1 MWRGEFKIKLLNS
14 SFLSSQKN
22 ISSFPNEM
30 KHFIR
35 ISYFLQS
42 HVSTLSSFSLFLNHA
57 LGPLNKGGLHVKG
70 EFKIKWLNS
79 SFPSSQK
86 KKNRHFLMKWSILLE
101 SLIPFNPM
109 SPCYFPKKIKIKI
122 NHTLGPLNKGSSHVK
137 GRV

>member
-1 MWRGEFKIKLLNS
+1 MAYMWRGEFKIKLLNS

-42 HVSTLSSFSLFLNHA
+42 HISTLSSFSLFLYHA
-57 LGPLNKGGLHVKG
+57 LGPLNKGGLHVKR

-86 KKNRHFLMKWSILLE
+86 KISSFPNEMKHFIRVSY
-101 SLIPFNPM
+101 SLQ
-109 SPCYFPKKIKIKI
+109 
-122 NHTLGPLNKGSSHVK
+122 SHVSMLFSLK
-137 GRV
+137 NKNKSHIRPT